1 MTVDLKSVYNSCRDY
16 INGKIIPRLKAP
28 RSLTF
33 VCIVLS
39 AYTMVAFNI
48 PFFQE
53 VFNRISNNFSG
64 TWIAASMFILMFV
77 LNFLVYY
84 LLLYIGR
91 IVGKCL
97 IAITIV
103 VNALCVYFLNTF
115 NAIIDRTMIENVFNT
130 QVSEASSFL
139 SWAMLWYV
147 LFLGVIPCIWLF
159 YKKINYGSFLR
170 SLANAGISLIIAGC
184 TLYSNMNNLLWLD
197 YNATILGSKVMPWSY
212 IVNSY
217 RYYNYWKLTN
227 QKEIILPD
235 AQIVTDSKDI
245 FVLIIGESA
254 RSENFSLYGYERDTN
269 PLLAKDSVSV
279 LNAKASD
286 TYTRSTVKAIMSYK
300 PGDTLYEILPNY
312 LERNGVDVI
321 WRTSNWGSPPI
332 KVKKNYSK
340 NVLKDRFKI
349 TDNNFDGILFHDLKS
364 DIVASDSSKIFI
376 GIHTYTSHGPAYFKN
391 VPEDCKEFF
400 PECRTVEMGNAKRS
414 ELINAYDN
422 TIIYTDSLVHSVIKT
437 LKEDFPDRRSCVL
450 FISDHGESLGENGY
464 YMHGIP
470 KDMAPACQLNIPF
483 IVWTS
488 DQSLRI
494 KDIPCA
500 GHYNIYH
507 TVLKFMGLE
516 TPIYNETLNIF
527 E

>member
-1 MTVDLKSVYNSCRDY
+1 MAVDFKSVYNSCRDY
-16 INGKIIPRLKAP
+16 IKEKFIPRINTPK
-28 RSLTF
+28 SLTY
-33 VCIVLS
+33 VCTILS
-39 AYTMVAFNI
+39 AYTMFAFNI

-53 VFNRISNNFSG
+53 VFNRISDNFSG
-64 TWIAASMFILMFV
+64 TWIALSMFIIMFV

-91 IVGKCL
+91 IAGKCIL
-97 IAITIV
+97 ALTIV
-103 VNALCVYFLNTF
+103 TNAFCLYFLNTF
-115 NAIIDRTMIENVFNT
+115 NAIIDRTMMENVFNT
-130 QVSEASSFL
+130 QFSEASSFL
-139 SWAMLWYV
+139 SWTMVWYV
-147 LFLGVIPCIWLF
+147 LLLGIIPCVWLF
-159 YKKINYGSFLR
+159 RRKIDYGSPLR
-170 SLANAGISLIIAGC
+170 SLANIGVSLIIVGC
-184 TLYSNMNNLLWLD
+184 TLYSNKSNVLWLD

-212 IVNSY
+212 IVNSF
-217 RYYNYWKLTN
+217 RYYNYWKLMN

-235 AQIVTDSKDI
+235 AEIVTDSKDI

-254 RSENFSLYGYERDTN
+254 RSENFSLYGYERETN
-269 PLLAKDSVSV
+269 PLMAKDSVTA
-279 LNAKASD
+279 LTAKASD
-286 TYTRSTVKAIMSYK
+286 TYTRSTVKAILSYK

-312 LERNGVDVI
+312 LERNGVDVV

-332 KVKKNYSK
+332 KIEKNYSRGA
-340 NVLKDRFKI
+340 LKERFQI
-349 TDNNFDGILFHDLKS
+349 SGNDYDGILFHDLKA
-364 DIVASDSSKIFI
+364 DIMASDSSKIFI

-391 VPEDCKEFF
+391 VPEDCKKFL
-400 PECRTVEMGNAKRS
+400 PECRTVEMGNARRS

-422 TIIYTDSLVHSVIKT
+422 TIVYTDSLVHSVIKT
-437 LKEDFPDRRSCVL
+437 LKEDFPDRRSCVI

-470 KDMAPACQLNIPF
+470 KHMAPACQIDIPF

-488 DQSLRI
+488 DKTLKI

-507 TVLKFMGLE
+507 TVLKFLGLE
-516 TPIYNETLNIF
+516 TPIYDETSNIF